1 MNGIGGRT
9 IAEAKLRISFP
20 EFKAWAAYRN
30 KRGSLHP
37 GMRTERGAA
46 LLATLYAN
54 AQRKKDS
61 PAHTIY
67 DFAPHIEEPPI
78 SVEQA
83 MESWT

>member
-54 AQRKKDS
+54 RHRNESVLVKSERTRFQAAVAS
-61 PAHTIY
+61 S
-67 DFAPHIEEPPI
+67 I
-78 SVEQA
+78 SLGD
-83 MESWT
+83 W